1 MTRVS
6 SIFSQILQ
14 LIPRLEF
21 ESAVRRHKAERHAR
35 GFSCWGQFIAMLFC
49 QLGHA
54 KSLREICGGL
64 AASEGKLRHLGL
76 PTAPARSTLAYANE
90 HRPWQLQQTIFE
102 QLLTKCQ
109 SLAAS
114 QPGTRK
120 KRKFRFKNPLLSLD
134 ATVID
139 LCATMFDWAKFRLT
153 KGAVKLHLL
162 LDHDG
167 YLPSYAVLTEGKTHE
182 VRVARQMHFAPGAIL
197 VFDRGYT
204 DYTWFTNLTKQE
216 VYFVTRLKENAD
228 YSVVEKRD
236 VPQRPGVLRDEVVF
250 FYKLAQAN
258 QEVFF
263 RRIEFYDQEHDRVLV
278 FLTNHM
284 ELAAA
289 TIAAI
294 YRERWQIGVSRQ
306 GHINQSVKVRP
317 RRIDSGLVAGEAPWS
332 ESNTVMPSDNML
344 GKECAQLTRLQRA
357 VNADVASSHAIPEAE
372 TLYNARKQQELTE
385 TSPMRRLSPAGYQR
399 RHGEKEDVSTGET
412 LGARRRNIAEEA
424 SAITLS
430 GKCRCRHQ
438 GDGSG
443 RTTVDRRAVKHV
455 WREGPE
461 PVSTPFVE
469 VRQG

>member
-1 MTRVS
+1 
-6 SIFSQILQ
+6 
-14 LIPRLEF
+14 LEF
-21 ESAVRRHKAERHAR
+21 ESAVRRHEAERHAR

-109 SLAAS
+109 GLAAS

-120 KRKFRFKNPLLSLD
+120 KSKFRFKNPLLSLD

-167 YLPSYAVLTEGKTHE
+167 YLPSFAVISEGKKHE
-182 VRVARQMHFAPGAIL
+182 VRVARQMQFAPGAIL

-204 DYTWFTNLTKQE
+204 DYLWFTNLTQQA

-228 YSVVEKRD
+228 YGVLEKRE
-236 VPQRPGVLRDEVVF
+236 VPQRRGVLRDEVIF
-250 FYKLAQAN
+250 FYKLAQAG
-258 QEVFF
+258 QDAYF
-263 RRIEFYDQEHDRVLV
+263 RRIEFYDEERDRVLV
-278 FLTNHM
+278 FLTNHL

-289 TIAAI
+289 TVAAI
-294 YRERWQIGVSRQ
+294 YKERWQIELFFRALK
-306 GHINQSVKVRP
+306 QSLRVKTFVGTSANALKTQLWTALIAMLLVKYLQLR
-317 RRIDSGLVAGEAPWS
+317 STFGWSLSNLVA
-332 ESNTVMPSDNML
+332 L
-344 GKECAQLTRLQRA
+344 LRQQLFVYRDLWTWIDDPFQPPPLSTSLPKQLALQLA
-357 VNADVASSHAIPEAE
+357 
-372 TLYNARKQQELTE
+372 
-385 TSPMRRLSPAGYQR
+385 
-399 RHGEKEDVSTGET
+399 
-412 LGARRRNIAEEA
+412 
-424 SAITLS
+424 
-430 GKCRCRHQ
+430 
-438 GDGSG
+438 
-443 RTTVDRRAVKHV
+443 
-455 WREGPE
+455 
-461 PVSTPFVE
+461 
-469 VRQG
+469 

>member
-21 ESAVRRHKAERHAR
+21 ESAVRRHEAERHAR

-109 SLAAS
+109 TSAAS

-120 KRKFRFKNPLLSLD
+120 KSKFRFKNPLLSLD

-162 LDHDG
+162 LDHNG
-167 YLPSYAVLTEGKTHE
+167 YLPSFAVISEGKKHE
-182 VRVARQMHFAPGAIL
+182 VRVARQMQFAPGAIL

-204 DYTWFTNLTKQE
+204 DYLWFTNLTQQA

-228 YSVVEKRD
+228 YGVLEKRE
-236 VPQRPGVLRDEVVF
+236 VPQRRGVLRDEVIF
-250 FYKLAQAN
+250 FYKLAQAG
-258 QEVFF
+258 QDAYF
-263 RRIEFYDQEHDRVLV
+263 RRIEFYDEERDRVLV
-278 FLTNHM
+278 FLTNHL

-289 TIAAI
+289 TVAAV
-294 YRERWQIGVSRQ
+294 YKERWQIELFFRALK
-306 GHINQSVKVRP
+306 QSLRVKTFVGTSANALKTQLWTALIAMLLVKYLQLR
-317 RRIDSGLVAGEAPWS
+317 STFGWSLSNLVA
-332 ESNTVMPSDNML
+332 L
-344 GKECAQLTRLQRA
+344 LRQQLFVYRDLWTWIDDPFQPPPISASLPKQLALQLA
-357 VNADVASSHAIPEAE
+357 
-372 TLYNARKQQELTE
+372 
-385 TSPMRRLSPAGYQR
+385 
-399 RHGEKEDVSTGET
+399 
-412 LGARRRNIAEEA
+412 
-424 SAITLS
+424 
-430 GKCRCRHQ
+430 
-438 GDGSG
+438 
-443 RTTVDRRAVKHV
+443 
-455 WREGPE
+455 
-461 PVSTPFVE
+461 
-469 VRQG
+469 